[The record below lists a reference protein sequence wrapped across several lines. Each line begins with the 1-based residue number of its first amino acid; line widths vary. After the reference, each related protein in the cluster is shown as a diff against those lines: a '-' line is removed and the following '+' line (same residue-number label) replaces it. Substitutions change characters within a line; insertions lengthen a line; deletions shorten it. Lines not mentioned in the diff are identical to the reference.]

1 MNVYEFK
8 RDGKMLGTKRRTS
21 DAEVEDKEY
30 VTPTMK
36 EHTGNTRP
44 NTYGNNAGKEDA
56 QTKGG
61 EERAVTLSGGRQT
74 KGMAPSEGK
83 EVA

>member
-1 MNVYEFK
+1 
-8 RDGKMLGTKRRTS
+8 
-21 DAEVEDKEY
+21 
-30 VTPTMK
+30 MK